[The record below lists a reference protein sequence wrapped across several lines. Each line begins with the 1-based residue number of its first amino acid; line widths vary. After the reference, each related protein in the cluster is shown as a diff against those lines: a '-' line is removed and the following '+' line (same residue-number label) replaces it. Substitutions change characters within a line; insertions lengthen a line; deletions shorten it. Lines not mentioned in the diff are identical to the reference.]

1 VVTVSEQVRDA
12 QNARDAEMFAS
23 LVAPDYTSAQPVH
36 PGREF
41 TGRDQV
47 LANWTAMFSGMPDFT
62 SELLAVVVDGEQ
74 EWAEWHWHGHH
85 ADGSAFEMR
94 GTTIFLIR
102 DGLIADGRLYMEP
115 VDQVVQDIDSA
126 VRDLSRSGE

>member
-1 VVTVSEQVRDA
+1 VVTVSELVRDA
-12 QNARDAEMFAS
+12 QNAHDAARFAS
-23 LVAPDYTSAQPVH
+23 LVAPDYSSAQPAH

-47 LANWTAMFSGMPDFT
+47 LTNWVAVFEGVADFT
-62 SELLAVVVDGEQ
+62 SELLAVVVDGDR

-94 GTTIFLIR
+94 GMTIFQVL
-102 DGLIADGRLYMEP
+102 DGLIVDGRLYMEP
-115 VDQVVQDIDSA
+115 VEQQLQDIDSA
-126 VRDLSRSGE
+126 VQELYKPEG

>member
-1 VVTVSEQVRDA
+1 VATLSEQVRDA
-12 QNARDAEMFAS
+12 QNAHDAERFAQ
-23 LVAPDYTSAQPVH
+23 LVAPDYTSAQPLH

-47 LANWTAMFSGMPDFT
+47 LTNWTAMFSGMPDFT
-62 SELLAVVVDGEQ
+62 SELLAVVVDGDR

-85 ADGSAFEMR
+85 ADGSTFEMR
-94 GTTIFLIR
+94 GTTIFLVQ

-115 VDQVVQDIDSA
+115 VDQVAQDIDSA
-126 VRDLSRSGE
+126 VRELSRPAE